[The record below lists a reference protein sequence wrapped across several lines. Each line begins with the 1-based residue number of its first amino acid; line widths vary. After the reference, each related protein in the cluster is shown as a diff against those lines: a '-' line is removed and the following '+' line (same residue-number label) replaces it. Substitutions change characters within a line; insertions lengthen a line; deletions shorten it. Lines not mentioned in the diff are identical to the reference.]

1 MANSKS
7 GKLPFSLWLNLIMF
21 GFMGQVA
28 WAVENNFFN
37 LYMLKVGGD
46 MHDISVMIAVSAIV
60 AFLTTLF
67 MGSLSDKINKRKIF
81 ICGGYILWG
90 LTVIAFAV
98 INPEFIAKI
107 MGTSVGAAVS
117 ATVTLVIIMDG
128 LMTFMGSTSN
138 DAAFNAWVTDI
149 GTSSNRAKIESLLA
163 IIPVVATLAVTGS
176 FGAIFG
182 DSKEVGQREYSLYFL
197 ILGGIVTVCGIIGIF
212 TIKESRTNV
221 KTSAGFVET
230 LVYGFKPNVIKNN
243 KRLYISLVCMGI
255 FSVSSQVFFPYI
267 FIYLDKHLDLS
278 ELGSKL
284 NVGTIILLVAYVAVM
299 VGFLVYIIS
308 MSDKKGKAP
317 YLFPAAI
324 VYLIGLVCVFF
335 ADDNILYFIFAALAT
350 IVGYG
355 LLMIMLGAAVR
366 DFTPEDKTGQ
376 LQGIRMI
383 FSVLLPMLIGPTVA
397 ENISE
402 KYSVTT
408 YANDYG
414 EILATPAPHI
424 FLASAAI
431 GLLIFIPLVFLAKEF
446 KKAQKNAE
454 VED

>member
-1 MANSKS
+1 MAKAKS
-7 GKLPFSLWLNLIMF
+7 DKLPFSLWLNLIMF

-37 LYMLKVGGD
+37 LYMLKIGGD
-46 MHDISVMIAVSAIV
+46 MHDISVMIGVSAVV

-81 ICGGYILWG
+81 ICAGYILWG
-90 LTVIAFAV
+90 LTVISFAI

-107 MGTSVGAAVS
+107 MGTDVGAAVS
-117 ATVTLVIIMDG
+117 ATVILVIIMDG

-182 DSKEVGQREYSLYFL
+182 DNKAVGQREYSIYFL
-197 ILGGIVTVCGIIGIF
+197 VLGAVVTVCGIIGIF

-221 KTSAGFVET
+221 KTTAGFVET
-230 LVYGFKPNVIKNN
+230 LVYGFKPSVIKNN

-267 FIYLDKHLDLS
+267 FIYLDKHLDMS
-278 ELGSKL
+278 ALGSMLTPGKI
-284 NVGTIILLVAYVAVM
+284 VLLVAFVLVMVAV
-299 VGFLVYIIS
+299 LLYIII

-324 VYLIGLVCVFF
+324 LYLIGLVCVFF
-335 ADDNILYFIFAALAT
+335 ADDNILYFIYAALTT

-397 ENISE
+397 EKISNA
-402 KYSVTT
+402 YSSTT
-408 YANDYG
+408 YTNDYG
-414 EILATPAPHI
+414 EVLATPAPHI
-424 FLASAAI
+424 FLAAAAI
-431 GLLIFIPLVFLAKEF
+431 GVIIFVPLVFLAKEF
-446 KKAQKNAE
+446 KKAQK
-454 VED
+454 

>member
-1 MANSKS
+1 MAKAKNN
-7 GKLPFSLWLNLIMF
+7 KLSFSLWLNLIMF

-37 LYMLKVGGD
+37 LYMLKIGGD
-46 MHDISVMIAVSAIV
+46 MHDISIMIGVSAVV

-81 ICGGYILWG
+81 ICAGYILWG
-90 LTVIAFAV
+90 LTVISFAI

-107 MGTSVGAAVS
+107 LGTDIGAAVS
-117 ATVTLVIIMDG
+117 ATVVLVIIMDG

-149 GTSSNRAKIESLLA
+149 GTSSNRSKIESLLA
-163 IIPVVATLAVTGS
+163 VIPVVATLAVTGS

-182 DSKEVGQREYSLYFL
+182 DNKNVGQKEYSIYFL
-197 ILGGIVTVCGIIGIF
+197 ILGSIVTICGIIGIF
-212 TIKESRTNV
+212 SIKESRTNI
-221 KTSAGFVET
+221 KTTAGFVET
-230 LVYGFKPNVIKNN
+230 LVYGFKPSVIKSN

-255 FSVSSQVFFPYI
+255 FSISSQVFFPYI
-267 FIYLDKHLDLS
+267 FIYLDKHLDMS
-278 ELGSKL
+278 ALGSML
-284 NVGTIILLVAYVAVM
+284 TPGVIALTVAFVAVM
-299 VGFLVYIIS
+299 IAILVYIII

-324 VYLIGLVCVFF
+324 LYIIGLICVFF
-335 ADDNILYFIFAALAT
+335 ADDNILYFIFAALVT

-376 LQGIRMI
+376 LQGC
-383 FSVLLPMLIGPTVA
+383 LLYTSPSPR
-397 ENISE
+397 
-402 KYSVTT
+402 
-408 YANDYG
+408 D
-414 EILATPAPHI
+414 
-424 FLASAAI
+424 
-431 GLLIFIPLVFLAKEF
+431 
-446 KKAQKNAE
+446 
-454 VED
+454 

>member
-1 MANSKS
+1 MAKVKN
-7 GKLPFSLWLNLIMF
+7 GKLSFSLWLNLIMF

-37 LYMLKVGGD
+37 LYMLKIGGD
-46 MHDISVMIAVSAIV
+46 MHDISVMIGVSAVV

-81 ICGGYILWG
+81 ICAGYILWG
-90 LTVIAFAV
+90 LTVISFAV

-107 MGTSVGAAVS
+107 LGTEVGAAVS
-117 ATVTLVIIMDG
+117 ITVILVIIMDG

-149 GTSSNRAKIESLLA
+149 GTSSNRSKIESLLA
-163 IIPVVATLAVTGS
+163 VIPVVATLAVTGS

-182 DSKEVGQREYSLYFL
+182 DSKEVGQREYSIYFL
-197 ILGGIVTVCGIIGIF
+197 VLGAVVTVCGIIGIF
-212 TIKESRTNV
+212 SIKESRTNV
-221 KTSAGFVET
+221 KTTAGFVET
-230 LVYGFKPNVIKNN
+230 LIYGFKPSVIKNN
-243 KRLYISLVCMGI
+243 KSLYISLVCMGI

-267 FIYLDKHLDLS
+267 FIYLDKHLDMS
-278 ELGSKL
+278 ALGSML
-284 NVGTIILLVAYVAVM
+284 TPGVIALAAAFVAVM
-299 VGFLVYIIS
+299 VAVLVYIII

-324 VYLIGLVCVFF
+324 LYLIGLVCVFF
-335 ADDNILYFIFAALAT
+335 ADDNILYFIFSALVT

-397 ENISE
+397 EKISNA
-402 KYSVTT
+402 YSTTT
-408 YANDYG
+408 YTNDYG

-424 FLASAAI
+424 FLAAAAI
-431 GLLIFIPLVFLAKEF
+431 GILIFVPLFFLAKEF
-446 KKAQKNAE
+446 KKSKN
-454 VED
+454 

>member
-1 MANSKS
+1 MSDNK
-7 GKLPFSLWLNLIMF
+7 KLSPSILLNIILF

-37 LYMLKVGGD
+37 LYMLKIGGD

-81 ICGGYILWG
+81 ICAGYILWG
-90 LTVIAFAV
+90 LTVIAFAI

-107 MGTSVGAAVS
+107 MGTDIGSAVS
-117 ATVTLVIIMDG
+117 ATVILVIIMDG
-128 LMTFMGSTSN
+128 VMTFMGSTSN

-149 GTSSNRAKIESLLA
+149 GTSSNRSKIESLLA

-182 DSKEVGQREYSLYFL
+182 DNKNVGQREYSLYFF
-197 ILGGIVTVCGIIGIF
+197 ILGAVVTVCGIIGIF
-212 TIKESRTNV
+212 SVKESRTNV
-221 KTSAGFVET
+221 KTTAGFVET
-230 LVYGFKPNVIKNN
+230 LVYGFKPSVIKNN
-243 KRLYISLVCMGI
+243 KSLYISLVCMGV

-267 FIYLDKHLDLS
+267 FIYLDKHLDMS
-278 ELGSKL
+278 ALGSML
-284 NVGTIILLVAYVAVM
+284 SPGIIVFAIIFVLAIVSL
-299 VGFLVYIIS
+299 LVYIII
-308 MSDKKGKAP
+308 MSDRKGKAP
-317 YLFPAAI
+317 YLYPA
-324 VYLIGLVCVFF
+324 VVLYLIGLVLVFF
-335 ADDNILYFIFAALAT
+335 ADDNILYFLFAAIVT

-397 ENISE
+397 EKISTA
-402 KYSVTT
+402 YSVTT
-408 YANDYG
+408 YVNDYG
-414 EILATPAPHI
+414 ETLPTPAPHI
-424 FLASAAI
+424 FLAAAVI
-431 GLLIFIPLVFLAKEF
+431 GAFIVIPLYFLAKEF
-446 KKAQKNAE
+446 KKTKTASAAE
-454 VED
+454 

>member
-1 MANSKS
+1 MEKSK
-7 GKLPFSLWLNLIMF
+7 KLGLPLLFNIILF

-37 LYMLKVGGD
+37 LYMLKIGGD

-67 MGSLSDKINKRKIF
+67 MGSFSDKINKRKIF
-81 ICGGYILWG
+81 ICLGYILWG
-90 LTVIAFAV
+90 LTVIAFAI
-98 INPEFIAKI
+98 INPETIAKI
-107 MGTSVGAAVS
+107 MGTDVGAAVS
-117 ATVTLVIIMDG
+117 ATVILVIIMDG

-138 DAAFNAWVTDI
+138 DAAFNAWITDI

-182 DSKEVGQREYSLYFL
+182 DNKAVGQKEYSLYFF
-197 ILGGIVTVCGIIGIF
+197 ILGAVVTVCGIIGIF

-221 KTSAGFVET
+221 KTTAGFIET
-230 LVYGFKPNVIKNN
+230 LVYGFKPSVIKNN
-243 KRLYISLVCMGI
+243 KSLYISLACMGI

-267 FIYLDKHLDLS
+267 FIYLDKHLDMS
-278 ELGSKL
+278 ALGSML
-284 NVGTIILLVAYVAVM
+284 TPGVIVLAVIFVLALVAA
-299 VGFLVYIIS
+299 LVYIII
-308 MSDKKGKAP
+308 MSDRKGKAP
-317 YLFPAAI
+317 YLYPAVTFYI
-324 VYLIGLVCVFF
+324 IGLILVFF
-335 ADDNILYFIFAALAT
+335 ADDNILYFLFAALT
-350 IVGYG
+350 TLVGYG

-397 ENISE
+397 EKISNA
-402 KYSVTT
+402 YSVTT
-408 YANDYG
+408 YVNDYG
-414 EILATPAPHI
+414 EILPTPAPHI
-424 FLASAAI
+424 FLASAVI
-431 GLLIFIPLVFLAKEF
+431 GVLIVIPLYFLSKEF
-446 KKAQKNAE
+446 QKSEAAKAIE
-454 VED
+454 E